1 MSELFLGCE
10 IKFEDEDEDED
21 EEDWVAETKVPFFGF
36 YVFFRL
42 LDAP

>member
-10 IKFEDEDEDED
+10 IKFEDEDEDE
-21 EEDWVAETKVPFFGF
+21 EDWVAESKIPFFGF
-36 YVFFRL
+36 FVFFRL

>member
-1 MSELFLGCE
+1 MLSVECSCGFE
-10 IKFEDEDEDED
+10 IKFEDED

>member
-10 IKFEDEDEDED
+10 IKFEDEDE
-21 EEDWVAETKVPFFGF
+21 EDWVAESKIPFFGF
-36 YVFFRL
+36 FVFFRL